1 MRTFCEI
8 ASKTLIPSL
17 RALIALILVEKYKMT
32 QVDVAKKLGITQPAI
47 SYYLHSK
54 RGKEVIDFLKN
65 NRKVLSLVEEVVD
78 EIYSVKEPKD
88 VHMSLCKLCT
98 ALRSDREVMKYIE
111 EKIFKK
117 TTRGRGMRTN
127 ILDPG

>member
-8 ASKTLIPSL
+8 ASKTLVPSL

-32 QVDVAKKLGITQPAI
+32 QVDVARKLGITQPAI

-54 RGKEVIDFLKN
+54 RGKEVIDFLKKN
-65 NRKVLSLVEEVVD
+65 KKVLSLVEEVAD
-78 EIYSVKEPKD
+78 KIYGVKEPGD
-88 VHMSLCKLCT
+88 VHMSLCKLCM
-98 ALRSDREVMKYIE
+98 ALRSDREVMRYIE

-117 TTRGRGMRTN
+117 TSKGRSMRTRVR
-127 ILDPG
+127 